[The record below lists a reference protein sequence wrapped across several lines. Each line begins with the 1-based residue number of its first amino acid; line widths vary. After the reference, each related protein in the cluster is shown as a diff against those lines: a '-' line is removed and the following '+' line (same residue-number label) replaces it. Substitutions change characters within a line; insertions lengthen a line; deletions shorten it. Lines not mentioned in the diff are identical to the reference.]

1 MRWREEIGPNR
12 KLPGQRIRR
21 IGTITIGEDKG
32 RSSMQLHLKTV
43 NDELKRRGHF
53 AELAKASGYFYFDG
67 GEAVDWLDRSVGVR
81 TINSLTLKQWME
93 EFERL
98 KKLNAQ
104 IIGTLKRGEKKSTT

>member
-1 MRWREEIGPNR
+1 
-12 KLPGQRIRR
+12 
-21 IGTITIGEDKG
+21 
-32 RSSMQLHLKTV
+32 MQLNLKKV
-43 NDELKRRGHF
+43 NDELEQRGHS
-53 AELAKASGYFYFDG
+53 AKLAKASGYFYFEG
-67 GEAVDWLDRSVGVR
+67 GEASDWLDKTVGVR